1 MLSSH
6 KLSGRNYFAFKR
18 ALHNIFDAT
27 LICGSKLTLCTDE
40 CSWGYYGLIK
50 SCKLCLWFD
59 LFPDDGFPNSNL
71 WLKENDGVSSA
82 QVLVEYARVLMLFS
96 QHRFCGYSWSCH
108 KFFPPT
114 QLTVNKKLH
123 WLQTNFFVGR
133 IMKMVLSTQTMCL
146 VCWGQLKSHFR
157 PTNLC
162 SLKMCPQI
170 FEVTQFHLSTEIF
183 CGLGTAALKW
193 RKSHPTL
200 K

>member
-40 CSWGYYGLIK
+40 CSWGYGLIK

-108 KFFPPT
+108 KFFPPYN
-114 QLTVNKKLH
+114 QLWTKNYIGCR
-123 WLQTNFFVGR
+123 Q
-133 IMKMVLSTQTMCL
+133 
-146 VCWGQLKSHFR
+146 
-157 PTNLC
+157 
-162 SLKMCPQI
+162 
-170 FEVTQFHLSTEIF
+170 IF
-183 CGLGTAALKW
+183 CGQDNENGIVHSENVPCLLGSTQIPFSAHKLV
-193 RKSHPTL
+193 
-200 K
+200 